1 MTQTPY
7 PAGGALIDWHNGEWQ
22 VPDNPWIGCIAGD
35 GIGPEIMQASRRV
48 WDAAIKAAYGERRRI
63 VWCDLPLGEAAAGQG
78 GDAFPQ
84 TTLAA
89 SRQLRVA
96 IKGPLTTPVG
106 GGFRS
111 LNVALRQTRC
121 NGQNRC

>member
-48 WDAAIKAAYGERRRI
+48 WDAAIKAAYGERCRWVKQRQGRAVTPSRRRRSPH
-63 VWCDLPLGEAAAGQG
+63 CANC
-78 GDAFPQ
+78 
-84 TTLAA
+84 A
-89 SRQLRVA
+89 SPSKDR
-96 IKGPLTTPVG
+96 
-106 GGFRS
+106 
-111 LNVALRQTRC
+111 
-121 NGQNRC
+121 

>member
-48 WDAAIKAAYGERRRI
+48 WDAAIKTAYGERRRI
-63 VWCDLPLGEAAAGQG
+63 VWCDLPLGEAATGQG

-89 SRQLRVA
+89 
-96 IKGPLTTPVG
+96 
-106 GGFRS
+106 
-111 LNVALRQTRC
+111 LRQ
-121 NGQNRC
+121 

>member
-63 VWCDLPLGEAAAGQG
+63 VWCDLPLGEAAAGG
-78 GDAFPQ
+78 NVDEI
-84 TTLAA
+84 LARA
-89 SRQLRVA
+89 AACGYDLSPLLAQLR
-96 IKGPLTTPVG
+96 
-106 GGFRS
+106 
-111 LNVALRQTRC
+111 ALA
-121 NGQNRC
+121 